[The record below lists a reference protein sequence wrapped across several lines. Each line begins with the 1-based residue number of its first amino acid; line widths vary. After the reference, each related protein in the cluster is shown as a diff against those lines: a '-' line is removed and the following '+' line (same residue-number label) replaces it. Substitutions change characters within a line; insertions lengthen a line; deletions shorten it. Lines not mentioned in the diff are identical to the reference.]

1 MFFGMRSNKKK
12 KTIKKKTV
20 KRKTIKKEVEKS
32 ETKVYDTKIDKKNR
46 PKLIIHQIY
55 GVFRDNKP
63 ITDFP
68 LFVDSKKAWMK
79 VAKDAGYRYKL
90 WNDDMCTKLI
100 NKYPEFKKM
109 YNSVKYPVMRAD
121 IMRFLIL
128 YDEGGMY
135 VDMDVFPLKKKYEYD
150 RLALCK
156 YYYAPSKPKTLTD
169 MEVVYAP
176 KGSEVMYDF
185 LKFVETQIKEKNK
198 IDIYKEWKIRYIFYT
213 TGPKSL
219 IKFLKKH
226 NIEYDEIKSNL
237 GKSDDLRI
245 FKGVNYDVISYFSMS
260 YNPHGNKNVE
270 YKKKKK

>member
-1 MFFGMRSNKKK
+1 MFFNTRSKKNKTKK
-12 KTIKKKTV
+12 KTIKKKV
-20 KRKTIKKEVEKS
+20 DKS
-32 ETKVYDTKIDKKNR
+32 EPKVYDTKIDPKNR
-46 PKLIIHQIY
+46 RQLIIHQIY

-63 ITDFP
+63 LSDFP

-90 WNDDMCTKLI
+90 WNDDMCTELI

-121 IMRFLIL
+121 IIRFLIL

-150 RLALCK
+150 RLAFCE
-156 YYYAPSKPKTLTD
+156 YYYTPRKPLTNTD
-169 MEVVYAP
+169 MEVIYAP

-198 IDIYKEWKIRYIFYT
+198 TLPKDWKVRYIFYT
-213 TGPKSL
+213 TGPRSL
-219 IKFLKKH
+219 MKFLKLH
-226 NIEYDEIKSNL
+226 NVEYDEIKSNL
-237 GKSDDLRI
+237 GKSDDLRK
-245 FKGVNYDVISYFSMS
+245 FKGVDYDVISYFSMS
-260 YNPHGNKNVE
+260 YNPHGDRNVS
-270 YKKKKK
+270 YSRKKKKK